1 MADRRVAAAPPLIA
15 ALALVGVLVVG
26 LIVAGLVFGGG
37 SGGQSGSAGSAVP
50 SGTAGQSTGPVP
62 LVPVAAPQANSPSC
76 AALLRALPTALP
88 NGAATLPHRPLAA
101 PAPPAAAAWG
111 DSANPVVLRCGIEQP
126 PEFTATSEVLAVD
139 GVSWFQESSSD
150 ATTWYCVDRSVTV
163 ALTLPKVVGGTGPI
177 QAASATIAAALPP
190 VPMHPAG

>member
-1 MADRRVAAAPPLIA
+1 L
-15 ALALVGVLVVG
+15 
-26 LIVAGLVFGGG
+26 GGTD
-37 SGGQSGSAGSAVP
+37 SAGPAAP
-50 SGTAGQSTGPVP
+50 SGTAVQGTGPVP
-62 LVPVAAPQANSPSC
+62 LVPVATPQANSPSC

-88 NGAATLPHRPLAA
+88 SGTATLPRRPLAA

-126 PEFTATSEVLAVD
+126 PEFTATSEVLTVD

-177 QAASATIAAALPP
+177 QATSAAITAALPP
-190 VPMHPAG
+190 VPMRPAG